1 MGSKKIY
8 HTGQLS
14 PRQKT
19 IDVNFALNTATGALP
34 VRLSF
39 LSP

>member
-19 IDVNFALNTATGALP
+19 IDVNFALNTAMGLQL

>member
-1 MGSKKIY
+1 MGSKQIY
-8 HTGQLS
+8 HTGQLF
-14 PRQKT
+14 PRHKT
-19 IDVNFALNTATGALP
+19 IDVNFALKTATGMLS